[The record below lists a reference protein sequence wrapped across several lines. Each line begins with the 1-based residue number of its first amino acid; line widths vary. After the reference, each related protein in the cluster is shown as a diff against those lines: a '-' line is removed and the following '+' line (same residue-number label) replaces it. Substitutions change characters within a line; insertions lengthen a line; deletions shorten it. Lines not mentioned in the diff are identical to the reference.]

1 MSRTLLLGLLIVVIA
16 AGGAAYYFNKNGMGV
31 GPGPAVVGTVGPLKD
46 PFGDRMDPKNEGEQH
61 YRQGR
66 YPEAIEYWTGA
77 AARGDV
83 PAAHRLG
90 VEYMDGKPGV
100 VQRDFDKARNYHL
113 QAARGGDPLSM
124 FDLGT
129 MYEFGQGV
137 EKDMSKAA
145 RWYGHSA
152 NYGLAQGQYNF
163 ATMLESG
170 DGIAKDEIE
179 AYKFFVLAARNG
191 FTGVPYNRGNYMIDK
206 AAPTPAEALG
216 RKLSEAQM
224 NEGRARADAF
234 KALSGQLQGE

>member
-1 MSRTLLLGLLIVVIA
+1 MSRSLLLGLLVLVIA
-16 AGGAAYYFNKNGMGV
+16 AGGAAYYMSQNGLSF
-31 GPGPAVVGTVGPLKD
+31 GPVPAVVGTVGPLKD
-46 PFGDRMDPKNEGEQH
+46 PFGDRMDPKDPGEVH

-66 YPEAIEYWTGA
+66 YPEAIDFWTGA
-77 AARGDV
+77 AARGDI

-100 VQRDFDKARNYHL
+100 VQRDFKKALTYHL

-137 EKDMSKAA
+137 EQDLSKAA
-145 RWYGHSA
+145 KWYGYAA

-163 ATMLESG
+163 ATMLEAG
-170 DGIAKDEIE
+170 DGVAKDEVE

-191 FTGVPYNRGNYMIDK
+191 FTGVPYNRGNYQIDK
-206 AAPTPAEALG
+206 QAPTPAETLG

-224 NEGRARADAF
+224 REGRARADAF
-234 KALSGQLQGE
+234 KALSGQLKGE